1 MTDHTTEKENSRI
14 ALVTGGNRGIGKEIC
29 RQLARKG
36 LHVILGSRSQSNG
49 EAAAAELEAEGL
61 PVEVLALD
69 VSDAESIA
77 QAVAQLKAKH
87 GQIDVLVNNAGVFLD
102 NQADNKQ
109 GSSSVFEIET
119 AVIDETFTTN
129 VYGPL
134 RLIQAI
140 APLMQASGY
149 GRIVNLSSGMG
160 QLENMGGG
168 SVAYRLSKGALNVI
182 TCIVEAELNADD
194 IKVNAMCP
202 GWVKTDMGGE
212 NATRDVA
219 QGADTAVWLATLSA
233 DGPSG
238 KFFRDRQELA
248 W

>member
-1 MTDHTTEKENSRI
+1 MTEQETSRI

-49 EAAAAELEAEGL
+49 EAAAAELAAEGL

-69 VSDAESIA
+69 VSDADSITR
-77 QAVAQLKAKH
+77 AVAQLKAKH
-87 GQIDVLVNNAGVFLD
+87 GQVDVLVNNAGVFL
-102 NQADNKQ
+102 DNKQ

-119 AVIDETFTTN
+119 AVIDDTFTTN
-129 VYGPL
+129 GYGPL
-134 RLIQAI
+134 RLIQAVV
-140 APLMQASGY
+140 PLMQATGY
-149 GRIVNLSSGMG
+149 GRIVNVSSGMG

-168 SVAYRLSKGALNVI
+168 SVAYRLSKGALNVL

-238 KFFRDRQELA
+238 QFFRDRQALV

>member
-1 MTDHTTEKENSRI
+1 MTEKENSRI

-29 RQLARKG
+29 RQLAGKG

-69 VSDAESIA
+69 VSDADSIA

-119 AVIDETFTTN
+119 GVIDETFTTN

-160 QLENMGGG
+160 QLENMGGRQCG
-168 SVAYRLSKGALNVI
+168 LPSVKRRIECTHLHCRG
-182 TCIVEAELNADD
+182 
-194 IKVNAMCP
+194 
-202 GWVKTDMGGE
+202 
-212 NATRDVA
+212 
-219 QGADTAVWLATLSA
+219 
-233 DGPSG
+233 
-238 KFFRDRQELA
+238 
-248 W
+248 